1 MNKLKRL
8 LNCLKPYKPEKVI
21 VFGSYARGDI
31 DEYSDIDLVIIKK
44 TKKRF
49 LQRLVEVAKLIDN
62 ELGNVDAFV
71 YTPAELERMI
81 EYENSFIET
90 VLKEGKIIYEKN
102 KRRSRTMV

>member
-1 MNKLKRL
+1 M
-8 LNCLKPYKPEKVI
+8 LNCLRPYDPEKVI

-49 LQRLVEVAKLIDN
+49 LQRLIEVAKLIDN
-62 ELGNVDAFV
+62 ELGNVDVLV
-71 YTPAELERMI
+71 YTPAEFERMI